1 MATKVIMPKAG
12 MAMEEGTLVAWLK
25 KVGDTITRGEPIA
38 EIETD
43 KAVMELE
50 AELSGT
56 LISILREAGEH
67 VAVTEIIAWI
77 GEPGES
83 PPADAAP
90 KASPE
95 AVPAQVTASRAAA
108 AASEARGEDSLSGK
122 PATPAARRIAS
133 EAGIAI
139 ASLPVPASGAIHAD
153 DVLRHIRKD
162 ATPLASRI
170 AEAAGIEPATLARPE
185 GGRARKAD
193 AEAAI
198 VSRAPARED
207 RRVPF
212 TPIQRITGERLSRS
226 HAEIPSVTVFAVADA
241 TDFLRLREEVNAMG
255 GLKVSINDLILRAC
269 AKALVANP
277 RANAVVDGDGL
288 LLKGDVD
295 IGIAVAT
302 DAGLL
307 VPTLRNADRLALAD
321 LSLRARD
328 LAERARSRRLRPDE
342 LEGGTF
348 TISNIGMYGVTGFT
362 PIINQPQVGIL
373 GIGAIEERLA
383 LDGNGAPV
391 VRKALH
397 LSFTFD
403 HRALDG
409 AESATFLK
417 AVKTLIETPLLILI

>member
-1 MATKVIMPKAG
+1 
-12 MAMEEGTLVAWLK
+12 
-25 KVGDTITRGEPIA
+25 
-38 EIETD
+38 
-43 KAVMELE
+43 
-50 AELSGT
+50 
-56 LISILREAGEH
+56 
-67 VAVTEIIAWI
+67 
-77 GEPGES
+77 
-83 PPADAAP
+83 
-90 KASPE
+90 
-95 AVPAQVTASRAAA
+95 
-108 AASEARGEDSLSGK
+108 
-122 PATPAARRIAS
+122 
-133 EAGIAI
+133 
-139 ASLPVPASGAIHAD
+139 
-153 DVLRHIRKD
+153 
-162 ATPLASRI
+162 
-170 AEAAGIEPATLARPE
+170 
-185 GGRARKAD
+185 
-193 AEAAI
+193 
-198 VSRAPARED
+198 
-207 RRVPF
+207 
-212 TPIQRITGERLSRS
+212 
-226 HAEIPSVTVFAVADA
+226 
-241 TDFLRLREEVNAMG
+241 
-255 GLKVSINDLILRAC
+255 
-269 AKALVANP
+269 
-277 RANAVVDGDGL
+277 VVDGDGL